1 MVDQVNTQFKDAD
14 LTTFVCV
21 CIPEFLSLYETERL
35 VQELAKFG
43 IDCRNVV
50 VNQARGRGGG
60 GWGGGGGG
68 VGAGVWGTGGGG
80 GVGSAGAG
88 GRGTGR
94 ENLTRPRP
102 SQVIAPSAVCG
113 SRLLAARVRMQQ
125 TYLDQFDDLYEDFHV
140 VKMPLLEEEVRGTE
154 ALRSFSRFLVD
165 PAAAAAAGEAAAA
178 GGGGGEVEALR
189 ARVAELEAALEA
201 ATTA

>member
-1 MVDQVNTQFKDAD
+1 MATMGPLLGAPADMQDALIGKLDELKSVVDEVNTQFRDPE

-35 VQELAKFG
+35 VQELAKFE

-154 ALRSFSRFLVD
+154 ALRSFDPKD
-165 PAAAAAAGEAAAA
+165 PAEFAPPGVDE
-178 GGGGGEVEALR
+178 
-189 ARVAELEAALEA
+189 
-201 ATTA
+201 